1 MRQPTGHAGGPPKPI
16 GAAMAGHVHR
26 LAGPLRLLALA
37 GLVAACQSAQPSQSF
52 APSAGSVSSVS
63 PSVSPVSPSVSP
75 GSPNPYGSTGAPTAQ
90 LSYPHRAVF
99 VQLFE
104 WKWTDVANEC
114 ERWLGPHGFAAVQV
128 SPPQEHAEIDSGG
141 NHFPWWERY
150 QAVSY
155 TLDSRSGSRAEFAD
169 MVSRCRAAGVEIYA
183 DVILNHMA
191 AGSGTGSAGTVFT
204 KYSYPGLYA
213 PENFHANPNPSY
225 PEVLCD
231 HTIQDFGDP
240 EQVRTCELSGLAD
253 LRTED
258 PYVQDKLA
266 SYLAELYGLGV
277 RGYRIDAAKHIDQ
290 AQLAE
295 ILARL
300 RAKLAT
306 GATFFIDQEVTDLGG
321 DAVPKT
327 LYYPTGSVDDFVY
340 TATIAA
346 AFTHTDKT
354 ISSLEN
360 LDSAPFIAPSD
371 KAVAFVDNHDT
382 QRGRVGTGLILSYKR
397 TGIYALANVFMLA
410 WPFGYPRVMSSYVF
424 TDTEAGPPSDAQGHT
439 DSVYAPGSETPDCGL
454 KPGQWVC
461 EERWHAIAGM
471 VGFRD
476 FTADSPSVSNWWSNP
491 NDGNQI
497 AFGRSTSGFVAINR
511 STSPL
516 SQTLQTGL
524 APGTY
529 CDVVNGDLAAGARGC
544 TGFSI
549 TVTPGGSAH
558 FEIAPMQAVAIHV
571 GARLSGS

>member
-1 MRQPTGHAGGPPKPI
+1 MIAMLSASCQTAQPT
-16 GAAMAGHVHR
+16 R
-26 LAGPLRLLALA
+26 SLDL
-37 GLVAACQSAQPSQSF
+37 S
-52 APSAGSVSSVS
+52 PSAKASATSI
-63 PSVSPVSPSVSP
+63 
-75 GSPNPYGSTGAPTAQ
+75 GSPNPYGSSGAPTAQ
-90 LSYPHRAVF
+90 LSYPHRSVF

-104 WKWTDVANEC
+104 WRWTDVANEC
-114 ERWLGPHGFAAVQV
+114 EQWLGPHGFAAVQI

-141 NHFPWWERY
+141 NQFPWWERY
-150 QAVSY
+150 QPVSY
-155 TLDSRSGSRAEFAD
+155 TLDSRSGSRTEFAD
-169 MVSRCRAAGVEIYA
+169 MVTRCRAAGVEIYA

-191 AGSGTGSAGTVFT
+191 AGSGTGSAGTVYT
-204 KYSYPGLYA
+204 KYSYPGLYG
-213 PENFHANPNPSY
+213 PENFHANPNPSF
-225 PEVLCD
+225 PGVACD
-231 HTIQDFGDP
+231 HSIQDFGDP

-258 PYVQDKLA
+258 PIVQDKLA
-266 SYLAELYGLGV
+266 SYLADLYGLGV

-300 RAKLAT
+300 RAKLPG
-306 GATFFIDQEVTDLGG
+306 GATFFIDQEVSDLGG

-340 TATIAA
+340 TATITA
-346 AFTHTDKT
+346 AFTHTDET

-371 KAVAFVDNHDT
+371 KAVVFVDNHDT

-397 TGIYALANVFMLA
+397 TSVYALANVFMLA

-439 DSVYAPGSETPDCGL
+439 DSVYAPDSQTPNCGL
-454 KPGQWVC
+454 EPGQWVC
-461 EERWHAIAGM
+461 EQRWHAIAGM
-471 VGFRD
+471 VGFDD
-476 FTADSPSVSNWWSNP
+476 FTADSPSVTDWWSNP
-491 NDGNQI
+491 DDGNQI
-497 AFGRSTSGFVAINR
+497 AFGRGATGFVAINR
-511 STSPL
+511 STGPL

-529 CDVVNGDLAAGARGC
+529 CDVVNGDLAAGAKGC
-544 TGFSI
+544 TGVKV
-549 TVTPGGSAH
+549 TVGPAGSAR

-571 GARLSGS
+571 GATLSGG